1 MRFGGFQPFSLSDY
15 PGHVAAIA
23 FAQGCNFRCP
33 FCHNGDLLSFDPYEK
48 NLYPEKEI
56 LNILRKRQG
65 KLEGLVVSGGEPT
78 LQLDLPRFLKM
89 VKDIGYKIKLDTNGS
104 QPVMLSRLISEGL
117 VDYIAMD
124 IKAPLAK
131 YNRLS
136 GTMVVPEKIEESI
149 AIIAWSR
156 LPHHFRTTAVKPLL
170 TPADMHA
177 IQQMVPSGSELVIQ
191 AFNPENALDPSLR
204 NEIAIA

>member
-15 PGHVAAIA
+15 PGHIAAIA

-48 NLYPEKEI
+48 TLYPEREI
-56 LNILRKRQG
+56 LNMLRKRQG
-65 KLEGLVVSGGEPT
+65 KLEGLVVTGGEPT
-78 LQLDLPRFLKM
+78 LQLDLPRFLKL

-104 QPVMLSRLISEGL
+104 QPLMLSRLIADRL

-136 GTMVVPEKIEESI
+136 GTTVATERIEESI
-149 AIIAWSR
+149 AIIAWSK
-156 LPHHFRTTAVKPLL
+156 LPHHFRTTAVTPLL

-191 AFNPENALDPSLR
+191 TFNPENALDPSLR
-204 NEIAIA
+204 GEIAIA